1 MLSFNLLYRVKQL
14 NIELE
19 ELRKI
24 WAKDGINKSNKKDSM
39 INRLKKVKYLSQQV
53 KKRKKRSDLFK
64 LVEGHV
70 TRKNTITWRLVRI
83 YFYLF

>member
-1 MLSFNLLYRVKQL
+1 MLSINLLYRVKQL

-24 WAKDGINKSNKKDSM
+24 WAKDRKNKSNKKDSM
-39 INRLKKVKYLSQQV
+39 INRLTKVKYFSQQV

-64 LVEGHV
+64 LVGGHV
-70 TRKNTITWRLVRI
+70 TRKNTITWRLVRM
-83 YFYLF
+83 FF